1 MNMKKTI
8 VISPVDSVGVALVAL
23 KKGEE
28 AEGVVLAEDIEK
40 GHKFA
45 LKGINKGDKVIKYG
59 EVIGRATADIK
70 PGEHIHSH
78 NMANNL

>member
-1 MNMKKTI
+1 MKKTI
-8 VISPVDSVGVALVAL
+8 VISPIDSVGVALSSL

-28 AEGVVLAEDIEK
+28 AEGVILCEDIEK

-45 LKGINKGDKVIKYG
+45 LKAINKGDKVIKYG

-70 PGEHIHSH
+70 LGEHIHSH
-78 NMANNL
+78 NMATNLE